1 MWLLIGLFEGKIIVM
16 QETLLMI
23 MCRSSAGS
31 FLHSEKRDEK
41 RLVCELRIVDGVW
54 LLRLQYC
61 VPSLEQFGCCRGQP
75 ALLRLQIARPGTVA
89 THFQRSDV
97 ALAQAPPRCQPSR
110 EELINSGRNSPIN
123 KAWLRGLEG

>member
-54 LLRLQYC
+54 LLSSIAYRPLN
-61 VPSLEQFGCCRGQP
+61 SLAAVG
-75 ALLRLQIARPGTVA
+75 ASRP
-89 THFQRSDV
+89 
-97 ALAQAPPRCQPSR
+97 C
-110 EELINSGRNSPIN
+110 
-123 KAWLRGLEG
+123 